1 MELRIFFKKAVTVL
15 VAFAIAL
22 TLITLPDGGI
32 TTVTEADKQAD
43 LEKELKELQEKQ
55 DELDDLIYQTRKD
68 ISKEKENQ
76 EYIQSQIETT
86 EEYIRTLDELIEGYE
101 GDIDTLN
108 GIILEREGE
117 IADTKL
123 LIAEQ
128 KADIDENIELYKK
141 RLRALYLSG
150 NDSVASIILGSTDFF
165 DMLMKFELVT
175 RVARYNNSLI
185 EDLTAMKETYE
196 ATQKD
201 LENKV
206 IDLEN
211 NKADVNAKIAEVELL
226 IADWNVQL
234 EDLNGLYK
242 ESKAAIKELQE
253 EKEAYE
259 ENKEEVEKEAEQ
271 LEKEIQEIIRQKAR
285 KEYMGDLPKG
295 TFLWPCPGYYYIS
308 SGYGR
313 RWGKLHKGI
322 DIAGS
327 GIKGEEITAANSGT
341 VIKVVNDCKHN
352 YGKKKSCGCGS
363 GYGRYVIVDHGG
375 GYTTLYAHATDII
388 VKEGQNVSTGDV
400 LGYVGS
406 TGYSTGW
413 HLHFEIRIDGTAKDP
428 EDEERFTLIR
438 K

>member
-1 MELRIFFKKAVTVL
+1 MKLSIFTKKAITVL
-15 VAFAIAL
+15 TVLAIAL
-22 TLITLPDGGI
+22 SLITLPGGVS
-32 TTVTEADKQAD
+32 TVSVADEQAELEAQ
-43 LEKELKELQEKQ
+43 LKELQERQ
-55 DELDDLIYQTRKD
+55 DELDDLIYETRKD

-76 EYIQSQIETT
+76 EYIEEQIETT
-86 EEYIRTLDELIEGYE
+86 EEYIRTLDGLIEGYE
-101 GDIDTLN
+101 GDIETLN
-108 GIILEREGE
+108 GIIAEREVE

-123 LIAEQ
+123 LIADQ
-128 KADIDENIELYKK
+128 KAEIDENIELYKK

-165 DMLMKFELVT
+165 DMLMKIELVT

-185 EDLTAMKETYE
+185 EDLVAMKETYE
-196 ATQKD
+196 ATQLD

-206 IDLEN
+206 VDLEN
-211 NKADVNAKIAEVELL
+211 NKADVNAKIADVELL
-226 IADWNVQL
+226 KADWNSQL
-234 EDLNGLYK
+234 DELEALYK
-242 ESKAAIKELQE
+242 ESRATIKELEE

-259 ENKEEVEKEAEQ
+259 ENKEEIEKEAEK
-271 LEKEIQEIIRQKAR
+271 LEEEIQAIIREKAR

-308 SGYGR
+308 SGYGS
-313 RWGKLHKGI
+313 RWGRLHKGI

-352 YGKKKSCGCGS
+352 YGKSKSCGCGS
-363 GYGRYVIVDHGG
+363 GYGRYCIVDHGG

-388 VKEGQNVSTGDV
+388 VKEGQSVSTGDV

-406 TGYSTGW
+406 TGYSTGY

-428 EDEERFTLIR
+428 EDEDKFTLI
-438 K
+438 KK

>member
-1 MELRIFFKKAVTVL
+1 MDIRNFIKKTVTVIT
-15 VAFAIAL
+15 VFALAL
-22 TLITLPDGGI
+22 TMISLPGGASVK
-32 TTVTEADKQAD
+32 TKADEQAD
-43 LEKELKELQEKQ
+43 LENKIKDLQERQ
-55 DELDDLIYQTRKD
+55 DELDDLIYDTRKD

-76 EYIQSQIETT
+76 EYIEEQIETT
-86 EEYIRTLDELIEGYE
+86 EEYIRTLDALIEGYE
-101 GDIDTLN
+101 SDIEVLN
-108 GIILEREGE
+108 GSIAEREGE
-117 IADTKL
+117 IEDTKL
-123 LIAEQ
+123 LVSEQ
-128 KADIDENIELYKK
+128 KAEIDENVELYKQ

-165 DMLMKFELVT
+165 DMLMKIELVT
-175 RVARYNNSLI
+175 RVAQYNNSLI
-185 EDLTAMKETYE
+185 EELIAMKDSYE
-196 ATQKD
+196 ATQAD
-201 LENKV
+201 LELKL

-211 NKADVNAKIAEVELL
+211 AKADVNAKIDDVELL
-226 IADWNVQL
+226 KLDWYSQL
-234 EDLNGLYK
+234 DDLEALYA
-242 ESKAAIKELQE
+242 ESRATIKALEA

-259 ENKEEVEKEAEQ
+259 ENKEEIEEEAEK
-271 LEKEIQEIIRQKAR
+271 LEEELQAVIREKAR

-327 GIKGEEITAANSGT
+327 GIKGAEITAANSGT

-352 YGKKKSCGCGS
+352 YGKSKSCGCGG
-363 GYGRYVIVDHGG
+363 GYGRYCIVDHGG
-375 GYTTLYAHATDII
+375 GYTTLYAHATDIT
-388 VKEGQNVSTGDV
+388 VKEGDEVKTGDV

-428 EDEERFTLIR
+428 EDEDRFTLI
-438 K
+438 KK

>member
-1 MELRIFFKKAVTVL
+1 MELRTFFKKAVTVL
-15 VAFAIAL
+15 VALAIAL
-22 TLITLPDGGI
+22 TLITLPDGI
-32 TTVTEADKQAD
+32 TTVTEADKQSD
-43 LEKELKELQEKQ
+43 LEAELKELQEKQ
-55 DELDDLIYQTRKD
+55 DELDDLIYETRKD

-76 EYIQSQIETT
+76 EYIESQIETT

-101 GDIDTLN
+101 GDIETLN

-123 LIAEQ
+123 LIANQ
-128 KADIDENIELYKK
+128 KAEIDENIERYKK

-150 NDSVASIILGSTDFF
+150 NDSVASILLGSTDFF
-165 DMLMKFELVT
+165 DMLMKIELVT
-175 RVARYNNSLI
+175 RVARYNNALI
-185 EDLTAMKETYE
+185 EDLVDLKETYE
-196 ATQKD
+196 ATQLD
-201 LENKV
+201 LENKI

-211 NKADVNAKIAEVELL
+211 NKKDVNAKIEDVELL
-226 IADWNVQL
+226 KADWNAQL
-234 EDLNGLYK
+234 EDLEALYK
-242 ESKAAIKELQE
+242 ESRATIKELQA

-259 ENKEEVEKEAEQ
+259 ENKEEIEKEAEK
-271 LEKEIQEIIRQKAR
+271 LEKEIQDIIREKAR
-285 KEYMGDLPKG
+285 KEYMGDLEKG
-295 TFLWPCPGYYYIS
+295 TFLWPCPGFYYIS

-313 RWGKLHKGI
+313 RWGRLHKGI

-327 GIKGEEITAANSGT
+327 GIKGAEITAANSGT

-388 VKEGQNVSTGDV
+388 VKEGENVKTGDV

-428 EDEERFTLIR
+428 EDEKKFNLI
-438 K
+438 KK